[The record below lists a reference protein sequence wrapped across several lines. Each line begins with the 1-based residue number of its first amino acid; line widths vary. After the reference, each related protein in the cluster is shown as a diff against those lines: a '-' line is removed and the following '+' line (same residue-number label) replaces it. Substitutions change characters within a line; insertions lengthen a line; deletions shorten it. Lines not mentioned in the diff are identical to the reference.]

1 LKMVVVSKGSLAYFN
16 LKARRDPEVRFI
28 V

>member
-1 LKMVVVSKGSLAYFN
+1 VVSKGSLAYVD